1 MRFTFNNIFEP
12 YEVTFEIYIGDT
24 LAKTQTM
31 QAPKEMLMASFMQ
44 TVNQVARDKRPMKI
58 RMSRPEIIW
67 DEFEKREKVLTN
79 EVVFGNNAMI
89 TWEKEKR
96 KGESK

>member
-1 MRFTFNNIFEP
+1 MMFGFNIYN
-12 YEVTFEIYIGDT
+12 VTFEIYIGDT

-31 QAPKEMLMASFMQ
+31 QAPQEILMANFMQ
-44 TVNQVARDKRPMKI
+44 LVNQIARDQRAMKI

-79 EVVFGNNAMI
+79 EVIFGNNAMI
-89 TWEKEKR
+89 AWEENKQ

>member
-31 QAPKEMLMASFMQ
+31 QAPRQMLEASFIQ
-44 TVNQVARDKRPMKI
+44 TVNQIARDQRPMKI

-79 EVVFGNNAMI
+79 EVIFGNNAMI
-89 TWEKEKR
+89 AWEEEKQ